1 MTPNNVIPLRITPKR
16 QGILEQ
22 ALCGASPTF
31 KSAIAEIVAR
41 HKNQSARIE
50 IIYLAN
56 ELQRR
61 ESAKDGEA

>member
-22 ALCGASPTF
+22 ELCGASPTF

-41 HKNQSARIE
+41 QRNQSARIE

-61 ESAKDGEA
+61 ANEAAND

>member
-1 MTPNNVIPLRITPKR
+1 MTKTVHTLRITPKR

-22 ALCGASPTF
+22 ALCGARPTF
-31 KSAIAEIVAR
+31 QAAIAEIVAR
-41 HKNQSARIE
+41 HKNQGARIE